1 MLPGRRLK
9 VKMDKKVKKQILE
22 IRDTG
27 LTNMFD
33 TNMIQFLANERGYY
47 ELVVYLEEHKK
58 EYVRFIMFGE

>member
-1 MLPGRRLK
+1 MN
-9 VKMDKKVKKQILE
+9 KKVKKQILA

-33 TNMIQFLANERGYY
+33 TNMVQFLANERGYY

-58 EYVRFIMFGE
+58 EYVRFIMFGEE